1 MTGEEAAGRLVL
13 LGQIFAL
20 CLWSQDS
27 RGCMAGFSSCM
38 RVHDW
43 RLLTAGGWLVA
54 VALVEASFMYLL
66 AGHWQQLYGELSG
79 MHDRLQEAAGAGW

>member
-1 MTGEEAAGRLVL
+1 
-13 LGQIFAL
+13 
-20 CLWSQDS
+20 
-27 RGCMAGFSSCM
+27 M

-54 VALVEASFMYLL
+54 VALVEASFMYLVHGCL

-79 MHDRLQEAAGAGW
+79 MHDRLQEAAGAWWRWWPWLGLLLPLFSAFSVWLHGWAAAV